1 MKEVNTKV
9 NRQREL
15 VKSKL
20 KDPKIEMEANAR
32 QNFETE
38 KACKFHSQSENWKK
52 APMKSFIFF
61 ANCIAECVMTA
72 TVIHHVSHISLPN
85 KEKKTGNSTR
95 IPYNSN

>member
-32 QNFETE
+32 QNFGTE
-38 KACKFHSQSENWKK
+38 KACKFHSQRENWKK

-61 ANCIAECVMTA
+61 RELYSGMCYDSDSNTPRVTHIIA
-72 TVIHHVSHISLPN
+72 
-85 KEKKTGNSTR
+85 K
-95 IPYNSN
+95 